1 MFRHKYNFAIVILSI
16 LFLSF
21 ISSKGVFA
29 EDFYMSMS
37 VDSEI
42 SLDVPANNE
51 RANIIRNDIDVIYT
65 CPAGYDMYIS
75 GPYDT
80 NLYKDGNN
88 NSESMI
94 RSSSTFPTPIVG
106 DSYYGTWGF
115 TTEELNNG
123 ETVTTRSDFI
133 GLSNEMF
140 NIFSSEKA
148 SGDGTGD
155 PETGKDTISV
165 YYGASVDTLITSGQY
180 KMAESSTGAKDNV
193 ITYTLTPNIGCVT
206 YTVVFNPASIVDGQL
221 VYGTGTMEPQ
231 VIYEN
236 ILTPLSSNNYIAPE
250 GYQFNGWNTAQDGTG
265 IHYSDGFEVINLT
278 SVLNSITLYAEWIKD
293 GAITLEDAFEDFGL
307 EKYNGYYKMQ
317 DMKPALCEA
326 ATIES
331 EQLQLIDIRDDKLY
345 WVARLKDGQCW
356 MTQNLDLNLD
366 STVSLTHEDT
376 DLGWGSFD
384 PDATWTSPNDTYKDD
399 TWKSLTSPESYDP
412 GEIIWDG
419 IVDDYVSL
427 DDMPQGSDTH
437 YSIGNFYNWAAATA
451 QDDSSIGY
459 QDGDDVNQSI
469 CPAGWMLPKFFP
481 ATNPTP
487 GSFYQL
493 VNSYGWGSTT
503 QSISNPAIWESPL
516 YYTLGGY
523 WLGDSFEVG
532 HEAWYWSSV
541 AYADKQAYFMDINAL
556 NSQNV
561 IIDAHEFGDVGSFIR
576 CVVRNNE

>member
-1 MFRHKYNFAIVILSI
+1 MFRHKCNFVIVILSI

-37 VDSEI
+37 VEDKI
-42 SLDVPANNE
+42 SLDVPTTGE
-51 RANIIRNDIDVIYT
+51 RANVIKSDVDVIYT
-65 CPAGYDMYIS
+65 CPAGYDVFIS
-75 GPYDT
+75 GPFDT
-80 NLYKDGNN
+80 NLYKDGNKE
-88 NSESMI
+88 SQSMI
-94 RSSSTFPTPIVG
+94 RSSSTSPTPIVG
-106 DSYYGTWGF
+106 DAYYGTWGF

-123 ETVTTRSDFI
+123 EPITTQSDFV
-133 GLSNEMF
+133 GLSYNMF
-140 NIFSSEKA
+140 GLFSSDKA
-148 SGDGTGD
+148 SGDGTSD

-165 YYGASVDTLITSGQY
+165 YYGASVDSLMTSGQY
-180 KMAESSTGAKDNV
+180 TMAETTPGDKDNV
-193 ITYTLTPNIGCVT
+193 ITYTLTPNIRCVT
-206 YTVVFNPASIVDGQL
+206 YSVRFFPASYVDDQMVVGD
-221 VYGTGTMEPQ
+221 GTMQPQ
-231 VIYEN
+231 TIYEG
-236 ILTPLSSNNYIAPE
+236 IPTSLSLNEFIAPE
-250 GYQFNGWNTAQDGTG
+250 GYEFNGWNTAQDGSGTS
-265 IHYSDGFEVINLT
+265 YPDGFEVVNLAD
-278 SVLNSITLYAEWIKD
+278 VLDTITLYAQWKKKD
-293 GAITLEDAFEDFGL
+293 AMTLEQAFEDFGL

-366 STVSLTHEDT
+366 STVELTHEDT
-376 DLGWGSFD
+376 DLGWGSFN

-427 DDMPQGSDTH
+427 DDVPQGSDTH

-451 QDDSSIGY
+451 QDDFDAGY
-459 QDGDDVNQSI
+459 QNGDDVNQSI

-493 VNSYGWGSTT
+493 VDSYGWDSTT

-541 AYADKQAYFMDINAL
+541 AYADKQAYLMDINAL

-576 CVVRNNE
+576 CVVRNTE